1 MNFDTG
7 AILVLSGPSGAG
19 KSSLINLVKDD
30 IGPYYFSVSTTT
42 RPMREGEVE
51 GIDYQFVSEEQFKAD
66 IEAEEF
72 LEYAKVHGNYYG
84 TSLKPVKKALEERKL
99 VLFDIDVQGHTTV
112 RSRLGDMTTSVFIT
126 TPSLCEL
133 EKRLRT
139 RDTDPLE
146 VIENRIKMAKR
157 EIQRVSEFDFLL
169 INDDLER
176 AAKHFIRIAKAARL
190 KIPAQQI
197 SEFVRKWEEDEDC
210 DFTC

>member
-19 KSSLINLVKDD
+19 KSSLINRIKDD

-42 RPMREGEVE
+42 RKMREGEKE
-51 GIDYQFVSEEQFKAD
+51 GIDYHFVSEEEFKAD

-84 TSLKPVKKALEERKL
+84 TSLKPVKKALEDRKL

-112 RSRLGDMTTSVFIT
+112 RSRLGDITISVFIT
-126 TPSLCEL
+126 TPTLCEL
-133 EKRLRT
+133 KKRLTSRA
-139 RDTDPLE
+139 TDAQE
-146 VIENRIKMAKR
+146 IIDNRIKMAKR

-169 INDDLER
+169 INDDLDR
-176 AAKHFIRIAKAARL
+176 AAKHLARIAKAARM
-190 KIPAQQI
+190 KIPAQQV
-197 SEFVRKWEEDEDC
+197 SEFVRKWEEDAC
-210 DFTC
+210 SFSC